1 MTAKARWSPPERSPD
16 QLPQPAL
23 RPQPVHPQK
32 PQRRQES
39 RQGVPE
45 GKESAMIHC
54 WTQEEIAAQIGMVG
68 EALARTL
75 RAFANAGLLKGLSM
89 L

>member
-1 MTAKARWSPPERSPD
+1 
-16 QLPQPAL
+16 
-23 RPQPVHPQK
+23 
-32 PQRRQES
+32 
-39 RQGVPE
+39 
-45 GKESAMIHC
+45 MIHC